1 METDAGIADNGVARI
16 IVMLGLLRVR
26 NMLISIMLKK
36 EKVLVTSF
44 GKQSEL
50 FLRVN
55 RRKLK

>member
-1 METDAGIADNGVARI
+1 
-16 IVMLGLLRVR
+16 MLGLLRVR